1 MKRGKTL
8 WKTLVSAS
16 AVLALTAG
24 SVTAALA
31 EDSTSDTS
39 TVTNDTGILPGD
51 TSFYKEYK
59 LVTAITTDITSP
71 AETFSFTSGT
81 LTEITNSDYKYNDIK
96 DAPIP
101 DKVRTISIGTDST
114 GQNNVKF
121 DAGAA
126 TDSGATAKISIRAD
140 INNYTSPGVYFYDF
154 HENAGG
160 TAGVV
165 YNSDTYRLML
175 PVVYGTDNKT
185 LKFDTDNVHIIKGT
199 SDTSGKVTYP
209 YVSNTTKY
217 QNKTNSVTNEYRA
230 GALRV
235 EKFVTGN
242 VGNKETTFKVT
253 VTLTAPEGRTVKSDI
268 TLRVTNAPSTNSVSF
283 GGNVMRPETDG
294 SYKLSAGNNGWET
307 TTKTVTFYVKDGSV
321 YELKNIPAGVTYV
334 VSEDTGGYAPTF
346 SDGNVSLSTTT
357 SENGV
362 ATMTT
367 AKTMDATLQEVKI
380 SNRKDTSIDTGV
392 FLNNMP
398 YIVLVAAAGI
408 ALVIFMKNQKHQE
421 QE

>member
-39 TVTNDTGILPGD
+39 TVTTDTGILPGD

-59 LVTAITTDITSP
+59 LVTAITADITSP
-71 AETFSFTSGT
+71 AETFTFTSGK
-81 LTEITNSDYKYNDIK
+81 LAAITNSEYKYTNIND
-96 DAPIP
+96 ATIP
-101 DKVRTISIGTDST
+101 DAVRTISIGTDST
-114 GQNNVKF
+114 GKNNVSF
-121 DAGAA
+121 AAGAA

-140 INNYTSPGVYFYDF
+140 IKNYTRPGVYFYDF
-154 HENAGG
+154 KENAGN

-175 PVVYGTDNKT
+175 PVVYETDNKT

-209 YVSNTTKY
+209 YVSNTKKY
-217 QNKTNSVTNEYRA
+217 QNKTNSVTNEYWA

-242 VGNKETTFKVT
+242 VGDKEKAFAVT
-253 VTLTAPEGRTVKSDI
+253 VTLTAPKDRIVKSDI
-268 TLRVTNAPSTNSVSF
+268 TLRVTNAPSTNSVSVDD
-283 GGNVMRPETDG
+283 GNALTAETDG
-294 SYKLSAGNNGWET
+294 SYKLSAGNDGW
-307 TTKTVTFYVKDGSV
+307 TTKTVTFNVKAGSV

-367 AKTMDATLQEVKI
+367 AKTMDATSQEVKI

-408 ALVIFMKNQKHQE
+408 ALVFFMKNQKHQE

>member
-8 WKTLVSAS
+8 WKALVSAS

-31 EDSTSDTS
+31 EDSTADTS
-39 TVTNDTGILPGD
+39 TAAADTGILPGD

-59 LVTAITTDITSP
+59 LVTAITADITSP
-71 AETFSFTSGT
+71 AETFTFTSGT
-81 LTEITNSDYKYNDIK
+81 LTEITNSDYKYTDIK
-96 DAPIP
+96 DVPVP
-101 DKVRTISIGTDST
+101 DAVRTITIGKDSSGSNST
-114 GQNNVKF
+114 VSF

-126 TDSGATAKISIRAD
+126 TDSGAKVNISIRAD
-140 INNYTSPGVYFYDF
+140 INNYKRPGVYFYDF
-154 HENAGG
+154 KENPGD

-175 PVVYGTDNKT
+175 PVVYETDNKT

-209 YVSNTTKY
+209 YESGTKKY

-242 VGNKETTFKVT
+242 LGDKDTPVAVT
-253 VTLTAPEGRTVKSDI
+253 VTLTAPEGRTVRSDI
-268 TLRVTNAPSTNSVSF
+268 TLRVTNAPSSNSVSVD
-283 GGNVMRPETDG
+283 GKKTTPTDG
-294 SYKLSAGNNGWET
+294 SYILSAGDNGWNK
-307 TTKTVTFYVKDGSV
+307 TKTVTFNVKDGSV

-334 VSEDTGGYAPTF
+334 VSEVTGGYAPTF
-346 SDGNVSLSTTT
+346 SDGQNTLSTTST
-357 SENGV
+357 DGV

-367 AKTMDATLQEVKI
+367 AKTMDATSQEVKI
-380 SNRKDTSIDTGV
+380 SNRKDTSLDTGV

-408 ALVIFMKNQKHQE
+408 ALVFFMKNQKHQE